1 MMNIHKL
8 ISIIHVLINGPLMM
22 YIGFFKPKNI
32 LFYWLLLVIGIS
44 LILYILYK
52 YHKKKIHAWLLV
64 HLILFTPLF
73 IYTGYLGIKKEKIP
87 YYLYS
92 FILAVGIAAVGY
104 HLLKLIF

>member
-8 ISIIHVLINGPLMM
+8 ISIVHILVNGPLMM

-32 LFYWLLLVIGIS
+32 LFYWLLLIIGIV
-44 LILYILYK
+44 LILDIIYK

-64 HLILFTPLF
+64 HLILFAPLF

-87 YYLYS
+87 YYCYS
-92 FILAVGIAAVGY
+92 FILAIGIAAFGY
-104 HLLKLIF
+104 HLIKLIF